1 MTISQ
6 ALISA
11 IKKLKSKSIKTSA
24 LDAEVLLAFVLNK
37 PKAFLYTYPEKNLTQ
52 DQLNKFQNFIK
63 RHLKGEPIAYL
74 RGFKEFYGLKFIVN
88 KNVLIPRPETELLA
102 EEVISSLRAPRR
114 GAKQSR
120 DCFVNRP
127 EIKSGLFPRNDGYT
141 IADIGTGSGCIII
154 ALAKILPTISDKRL
168 AISYYAT
175 DISSTALKVAKK
187 NAKIHNVKIKFFQGN
202 LLKPLK
208 NKKIDIIIANLPYE
222 PKKQNQS
229 MTAETIGLK
238 YEPKIALFAKKN
250 GLYYYEKLLK
260 QINGR
265 EQKPRLIFCE
275 IDPGQKNS
283 LKNLAKKYLPNYQ
296 IEIKKDLAGLN
307 RVFILTYKKGSI
319 LSDEPYWPSPY
330 K

>member
-88 KNVLIPRPETELLA
+88 KNVLTPRPETELLA
-102 EEVISSLRAPRR
+102 EEVISSLRAPQR

-127 EIKSGLFPRNDGYT
+127 EIKSGLSPRNDGYM
-141 IADIGTGSGCIII
+141 IADVGTGSGCIVI
-154 ALAKILPTISDKRL
+154 ALAKILPKTYNLKPIT
-168 AISYYAT
+168 YCAT
-175 DISSTALKVAKK
+175 DISSSALKIAKK
-187 NAKIHNVKIKFFQGN
+187 NAKIHNVKIKFYHGN
-202 LLKPLK
+202 LIKPLK
-208 NKKIDIIIANLPYE
+208 NKKIDIIVANLPYE
-222 PKKQNQS
+222 PNKKNQFK
-229 MTAETIGLK
+229 TAETIGLK

-250 GLYYYEKLLK
+250 GLYYYEKLFK

-265 EQKPRLIFCE
+265 KQKPRLIFCE

-283 LKNLAKKYLPNYQ
+283 LKKLAKKYLPDYQ

-319 LSDEPYWPSPY
+319 LSDEPY
-330 K
+330 